1 MTVAHGTDKASGTP
15 IILSNI
21 KNYLNVAKIPA
32 DMPIPSS
39 TIPFQVSQIMNRSD
53 LDALGWDDLQLVPW
67 LRWLV
72 SAHLPP
78 NQDFEKSPLFAKKV
92 LPVISKQ
99 WDGLSQSSKSTIV
112 EIMSSRTVI
121 PTKLGMRRPADSYFP
136 SVNLFDDLPVVISLQ
151 SVKDRFLLALGV
163 ILSRAELQNTA
174 NTYLGAENH

>member
-1 MTVAHGTDKASGTP
+1 MTVAHGVNEASGIP
-15 IILSNI
+15 IILGNI

-39 TIPFQVSQIMNRSD
+39 TIPFQVSRKMNRSD

-72 SAHLPP
+72 GAHLSPD
-78 NQDFEKSPLFAKKV
+78 QDLEKSPLFAKKV
-92 LPVISKQ
+92 LPVLSKQ
-99 WDGLSQSSKSTIV
+99 WDGLSQVSKSTVI
-112 EIMSSRTVI
+112 ELMSSRTVV

-136 SVNLFDDLPVVISLQ
+136 SVNLFDDLPVVINLQ

-163 ILSRAELQNTA
+163 ILSRAELRNMA
-174 NTYLGAENH
+174 NTYLGTENH